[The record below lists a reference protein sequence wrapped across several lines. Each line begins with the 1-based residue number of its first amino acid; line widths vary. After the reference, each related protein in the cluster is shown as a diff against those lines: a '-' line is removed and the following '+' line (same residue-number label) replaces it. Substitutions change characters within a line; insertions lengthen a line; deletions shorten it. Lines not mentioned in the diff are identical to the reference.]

1 MSHQSLATSRRTTGR
16 LLFSIGL
23 AIIGA
28 GIVFSIIVPL
38 ISSFSTKRELFYHA
52 KTNGALTTRWG
63 GPCCDE
69 NYALYPDGS
78 ELAAI
83 IAKNGTGNFWNIA
96 SLLRLKLET
105 PFYKKTGDSV
115 CHVIFTRKSLLLSFD
130 KSCVS
135 VEPKDS
141 ISRAFAA
148 GHKQLV
154 DYAHQTKSAYHHY
167 KSFNLVN

>member
-1 MSHQSLATSRRTTGR
+1 MSRQSLAAHRRTTKG
-16 LLFSIGL
+16 LLFSIGFAL
-23 AIIGA
+23 IGA
-28 GIVFSIIVPL
+28 GIFFSMIVPFV
-38 ISSFSTKRELFYHA
+38 SSFSTKRAQFYHA
-52 KTNGALTTRWG
+52 KTDGALTTRWG
-63 GPCCDE
+63 GSCCEE

-78 ELAAI
+78 ELATVMI
-83 IAKNGTGNFWNIA
+83 ENGAGNFWNIA
-96 SLLRLKLET
+96 SPLRLKLET

-115 CHVIFTRKSLLLSFD
+115 CQVVFTRESLLLSFD

-135 VEPKDS
+135 VEPEDS

-154 DYAHQTKSAYHHY
+154 DYAHQTKSAYDHY